1 MALFEALYRRRCRY
15 PVGWFEVGEFSLTCP
30 KLDYDAIEKV
40 WLTRDR
46 SKMTHSQEKS
56 YARRRELDFEGD
68 WVYLQISLMKRMI
81 RFGRKG
87 KLIIPYMDP
96 YQVLKRV
103 CKVSYELELPNE
115 LAQDHPVFHVSM
127 IKKCIGNPVS
137 ILPLQGLGVD
147 ENISYE
153 EVPFEILDRQ
163 VKRLRNKEV
172 ASVKFHW
179 RNHFVEVATLEAKAN
194 IMSRYPNIFPS
205 TPDMMS
211 RYPNRFPS
219 TPTQT

>member
-1 MALFEALYRRRCRY
+1 MTEFAYNNSYDSSIAMAPFEELYGRRCRS
-15 PVGWFEVGEFSLTCP
+15 PVGWFEVSEFALTGP
-30 KLDYDAIEKV
+30 KLDYDAIEKF
-40 WLTRDR
+40 WLIRYR
-46 SKMTHSQEKS
+46 SKTTHSQQKS
-56 YARRRELDFEGD
+56 YANNKRRELDFEDD
-68 WVYLQISLMKRMI
+68 WVNLPISLMKGMI

-87 KLIIPYMDP
+87 KLILLYIDP

-115 LAQDHPVFHVSM
+115 LSQDHPIFHVSM

-137 ILPLQGLGVD
+137 ILPLLGLGVD

-153 EVPFEILDRQ
+153 EVPFEILDPQ

-179 RNHFVEVATLEAKAN
+179 GTTLL
-194 IMSRYPNIFPS
+194 
-205 TPDMMS
+205 T
-211 RYPNRFPS
+211 
-219 TPTQT
+219 